1 MCDPSRDTQKWS
13 FEKYDA
19 QRLAKWDQ
27 AGPGLQLLDLPSLS
41 FFRSIVRKSLI
52 PIVKKKRKKKIKVV
66 GQQSGSPGK
75 CETSGVVFNIEVNL
89 MDG

>member
-52 PIVKKKRKKKIKVV
+52 PIVKKKEKKKSRQWASSLVLQESVRPVELFLTLKL
-66 GQQSGSPGK
+66 
-75 CETSGVVFNIEVNL
+75 T
-89 MDG
+89 